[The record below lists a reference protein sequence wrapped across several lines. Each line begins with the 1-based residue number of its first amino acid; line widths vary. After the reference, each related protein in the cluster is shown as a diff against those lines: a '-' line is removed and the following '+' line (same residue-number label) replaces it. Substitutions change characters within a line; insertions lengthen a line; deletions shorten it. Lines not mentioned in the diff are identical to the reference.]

1 MKLSNLGDHPK
12 GEVRALRHLRKRE
25 KSDYVKSPRGT
36 EASEEEQRGVK
47 TNCERRPCP
56 SL

>member
-1 MKLSNLGDHPK
+1 MSNLGDHPK